1 MVLLYLNQ
9 CFHIKDVLMMT
20 LKTVKNKLTK
30 LTKSQKIFLKS
41 QRLQVT
47 KNKSEGKN
55 LKFTQ

>member
-55 LKFTQ
+55 LKFTK